1 VEGFLPMSRA
11 SFTLDFIALAMAA
24 VIPVML
30 VSLYQVRERK
40 NYQLHKRIQILLG
53 LVLGVAILVFELDMR
68 LYGWRQYAEASPY
81 YTTLVIPSLIFHLF
95 FAIPTLFLWIYTIV
109 MALRQRIDTENG
121 KSRFRHKF
129 FGRLSAYA
137 MIGTTLSGWLFFWLA
152 FMA

>member
-11 SFTLDFIALAMAA
+11 SFILDFLVLAMA
-24 VIPVML
+24 VIIPIML
-30 VSLYQVRERK
+30 VSIHLVRKHR

-53 LVLGVAILVFELDMR
+53 VVLGVAILVFELDMR

-81 YTTLVIPSLIFHLF
+81 YTTLVMPSLIFHLI
-95 FAIPTLFLWIYTIV
+95 FAIPTLFLWIYTIT
-109 MALRQRIDTENG
+109 MALRQRIDTQTG
-121 KSRFRHKF
+121 KYRFRHKF

-137 MIGTTLSGWLFFWLA
+137 MIGTTLSGCLFFWLA

>member
-1 VEGFLPMSRA
+1 MEGFLPMSRA

-30 VSLYQVRERK
+30 VSLYQVKERR

-53 LVLGVAILVFELDMR
+53 VVLGVAILVFELDMR
-68 LYGWRQYAEASPY
+68 IFGWRQYAEASPY
-81 YTTLVIPSLIFHLF
+81 YETLVIPSLIFHLI
-95 FAIPTLFLWIYTIV
+95 FAIPTLFLWIYTIT
-109 MALRQRIDTENG
+109 MALRQQIDTQTG
-121 KSRFRHKF
+121 KYRFQHKF

>member
-11 SFTLDFIALAMAA
+11 SFVLDFIAVAMAA
-24 VIPVML
+24 VLPILL
-30 VSLYQVRERK
+30 VSLYQVRQRR

-68 LYGWRQYAEASPY
+68 LYGWRQFAEPSPY
-81 YTTLVIPSLIFHLF
+81 YTTFVIPSLIFHLI

-109 MALRQRIDTENG
+109 MALRQRIDTQSGNPQ
-121 KSRFRHKF
+121 FRHKF